1 LNIIHEFGSTAE
13 ERPDMFNKN
22 RSTLCDGTNEL
33 SNPNTLTI
41 PVSRAVRMTRTIS
54 QVVTTQNEMAH
65 GTPNEI
71 EFPTEGDV
79 WEMWKDHVLDNTD
92 DSEKLEYIAGDSVRI
107 NWSLG
112 ELYDKKEIVE
122 YIRNNDIPPE
132 AIYTSTQLSH
142 SCGRLNKEI
151 LADNERIRVKHNQ
164 LIAKYTEL
172 QAKHNQYN
180 ELQAKYTELQAKH
193 NQYNELQT
201 KIFGHASHSRRQPS
215 SGPCGEHPLTSEF
228 CDKTKKEE
236 CRMQ

>member
-1 LNIIHEFGSTAE
+1 MNIIHEFGSTAE

>member
-1 LNIIHEFGSTAE
+1 MWKDHVL
-13 ERPDMFNKN
+13 D
-22 RSTLCDGTNEL
+22 
-33 SNPNTLTI
+33 NTDD
-41 PVSRAVRMTRTIS
+41 S
-54 QVVTTQNEMAH
+54 E